1 MSLRSRHAQRAAA
14 LLLSLVAAALL
25 SSCAHRLGWG
35 VVLWSAPEGAIP
47 AGSVVPVYIRSNIDK
62 VYVVGSLDGK
72 KKLELPLWQLELFPS
87 KKKARARLAELGPN
101 ASLYLI
107 ASRDGLPVRDA
118 PTNSGNRVFRL
129 RDSEAVKILAKV
141 DGEKVETGGVA
152 LPGDWYSVMAGDG
165 TRGYVFSATM
175 RLFDESKEGSLADA
189 TKQASEKA
197 PTVQVDVL
205 FSKTWRPEYF
215 QTMIDDGR
223 IDLDAF
229 SQRYGF
235 FSDSVHRQLRIE
247 LPSESE
253 VFNYTSISQN
263 DGEYVFEGTPLRLR
277 FDGDSRLT
285 ADWSAAQP
293 SPPGGAQ
300 GEAQASAA
308 VPAAA
313 EAEVPGASAQPAA
326 QGPSTAEPGQAA
338 REASFVILSTDL
350 RDAIRAEETRRQ
362 KLLDAFLAGGS
373 DWALPS
379 GSRLSLSR
387 GKRFSWSGLSGLP
400 EGTLP
405 ASFAAEADSASGELA
420 FRLYLPPA
428 LSSRWEGSFSLR
440 SGSGAW
446 ADFLYRH
453 EGGDLILQPVGK
465 LSGLEVESASS
476 RQPLRFVKGTH

>member
-14 LLLSLVAAALL
+14 IFLSLVATALL

-35 VVLWSAPEGAIP
+35 VALWSAPDGSIP

-87 KKKARARLAELGPN
+87 RSKAKARVAELGPN

-107 ASRDGLPVRDA
+107 ASRDGLPIRDQ

-129 RDSEAVKILAKV
+129 RNSEAVKILAKV
-141 DGEKVETGGVA
+141 EGEKVETGGVV
-152 LPGDWYSVMAGDG
+152 LPGDWYSVMTDDG

-175 RLFDESKEGSLADA
+175 RLFDEAKEGSLAEA
-189 TKQASEKA
+189 TKPASETA
-197 PTVQVDVL
+197 STVQVDVL

-215 QTMIDDGR
+215 QTMLDDGR

-229 SQRYGF
+229 SQRYGL
-235 FSDSVHRQLRIE
+235 FSDSVRKQLRIE

-253 VFNYTSISQN
+253 VFNYTSISQS
-263 DGEYVFEGTPLRLR
+263 DGEYLFEGTPLKLR

-293 SPPGGAQ
+293 VQ
-300 GEAQASAA
+300 QDQAQASAQ
-308 VPAAA
+308 AAA
-313 EAEVPGASAQPAA
+313 PDASAQPEA
-326 QGPSTAEPGQAA
+326 Q
-338 REASFVILSTDL
+338 EASFVILSIDL
-350 RDAIRAEETRRQ
+350 REAIRMEETRRQ

-373 DWALPS
+373 DWGLPS
-379 GSRLSLSR
+379 GSKLTLSR

-400 EGTLP
+400 EGSLP
-405 ASFAAEADSASGELA
+405 GSFAAGADSASGDLA
-420 FRLYLPPA
+420 FRLYLPLA
-428 LSSRWEGSFSLR
+428 LTSRWEGAFSLR
-440 SGSGAW
+440 SSSDSSGAW

-453 EGGDLILQPVGK
+453 EGGDLILQPAGK
-465 LSGLEVESASS
+465 LSGLEVESASPH
-476 RQPLRFVKGTH
+476 QPLRFSKGTH

>member
-1 MSLRSRHAQRAAA
+1 
-14 LLLSLVAAALL
+14 
-25 SSCAHRLGWG
+25 
-35 VVLWSAPEGAIP
+35 VVLWSAPEGALP

-152 LPGDWYSVMAGDG
+152 LPGDWYSVMTGDG

-189 TKQASEKA
+189 TKQASETA

-229 SQRYGF
+229 SQRYGL
-235 FSDSVHRQLRIE
+235 FSDSVRKQLRIE

-293 SPPGGAQ
+293 SPQSGAQ
-300 GEAQASAA
+300 SSASASAA
-308 VPAAA
+308 AP
-313 EAEVPGASAQPAA
+313 AEVPGVSVQPAA
-326 QGPSTAEPGQAA
+326 QGSPTAAPGGAS
-338 REASFVILSTDL
+338 REASFVILSIDL
-350 RDAIRAEETRRQ
+350 RDAIRTEETRRQ

-379 GSRLSLSR
+379 GSKLSLSR
-387 GKRFSWSGLSGLP
+387 GKRFTWSGLSGLP

-405 ASFAAEADSASGELA
+405 ASFAAGADSASGELA
-420 FRLYLPPA
+420 FRLYLPLA
-428 LSSRWEGSFSLR
+428 LSSKWEGSFSLR
-440 SGSGAW
+440 SGSDSSGAW

-453 EGGDLILQPVGK
+453 EGGELILQPVGK

-476 RQPLRFVKGTH
+476 RQPLSFAKGTH

>member
-14 LLLSLVAAALL
+14 ILLSLVAAALL

-35 VVLWSAPEGAIP
+35 VVLWTAPDGTVP

-87 KKKARARLAELGPN
+87 KKKARARVAEFGAN

-152 LPGDWYSVMAGDG
+152 LAGDWYSVMTDDG

-175 RLFDESKEGSLADA
+175 RLFDEAKDGSLADA
-189 TKQASEKA
+189 TKQATETA
-197 PTVQVDVL
+197 PAVQVDVL

-215 QTMIDDGR
+215 QTMLEDGR
-223 IDLDAF
+223 IDLDLF
-229 SQRYGF
+229 SQRYGL
-235 FSDSVHRQLRIE
+235 FSDSVRKQLRIE

-253 VFNYTSISQN
+253 VFNYTSISQS

-293 SPPGGAQ
+293 AQ
-300 GEAQASAA
+300 RDQAQA
-308 VPAAA
+308 PD
-313 EAEVPGASAQPAA
+313 ASAQPAVPV
-326 QGPSTAEPGQAA
+326 QGASAAAPSEAPM
-338 REASFVILSTDL
+338 EASFVILSVDL
-350 RDAIRAEETRRQ
+350 RDAIRAEESRRQ

-373 DWALPS
+373 DWGLPS
-379 GSRLSLSR
+379 GSKLTLSR

-405 ASFAAEADSASGELA
+405 GSFAAGSDSAAGDLS
-420 FRLYLPPA
+420 FRLNLPLA
-428 LSSRWEGSFSLR
+428 LSSKWEGALSLR
-440 SGSGAW
+440 SSSDSSGSW

-453 EGGDLILQPVGK
+453 EGGDLILQPAGK
-465 LSGLEVESASS
+465 LSGLEVESASTL
-476 RQPLRFVKGTH
+476 QPLRFAKGTH